1 MYINIS
7 LMKVF
12 IFLGLKEYKD
22 SSKEEKNNRLKFN
35 LCIYVTLYVYFI
47 CKNLHDLL
55 TIIQPLIDIFLIS
68 GQTYE

>member
-22 SSKEEKNNRLKFN
+22 SSKGEKKQSFK
-35 LCIYVTLYVYFI
+35 I
-47 CKNLHDLL
+47 
-55 TIIQPLIDIFLIS
+55 
-68 GQTYE
+68 